1 MTIEEVQLVDKMTE
15 MMDKPALRQRR
26 TKQETGS
33 RGASFSTP
41 FSTVTP
47 RAIHHRGGRDVK
59 VPPAG
64 ASIDQHALQQHVMQ
78 EKV

>member
-41 FSTVTP
+41 FSTP

-78 EKV
+78 EEV

>member
-26 TKQETGS
+26 TKQKTGS

-41 FSTVTP
+41 FSTVAP